1 MNFSFNGLFLKA
13 KERIVISNLKDKH
26 EKHVAPGSLAGYLFQ
41 PERALF
47 WLVNSKSGA
56 KIGIE
61 TEDDVVKQAKSDN
74 ENNVYEQDKH
84 SISKNIPFGNHSKD
98 LWNTLHIWLK
108 AISSKEIDVKNAEFH
123 LVTNKII
130 EDGIVKSIAT
140 AQTKEE
146 ITNCV
151 ESLRN
156 IALGVPT
163 GVKVYA
169 EKVCE
174 YDGETISMLIEKV
187 VLCDGNANSYGDGL
201 KEEMRSKL
209 LIPES
214 LPFSEIYDSL
224 LGWVHNFAMNCWR
237 NDKPAWLPR
246 DTFAEYYQRI
256 ISRYKLKTFVE
267 TDHSLIP
274 LSLVDKE
281 AQYNELFVRQLYILA
296 LEQDNDILTD
306 SIEDYL
312 RCKHE
317 RTRLSIQGNITK
329 EEMDRFDQ
337 NLFERWKIIFA
348 EFNRKYK
355 RGQKTCDDINDFG
368 ADMGFSIL
376 TKTLDHREPLA
387 DQPTEQYY
395 LTRGS
400 YHRLANNNKLQIG
413 WHPEYKMLLG
423 QGE

>member
-1 MNFSFNGLFLKA
+1 M
-13 KERIVISNLKDKH
+13 
-26 EKHVAPGSLAGYLFQ
+26 
-41 PERALF
+41 
-47 WLVNSKSGA
+47 
-56 KIGIE
+56 
-61 TEDDVVKQAKSDN
+61 
-74 ENNVYEQDKH
+74 
-84 SISKNIPFGNHSKD
+84 
-98 LWNTLHIWLK
+98 
-108 AISSKEIDVKNAEFH
+108 KNAQFH

-130 EDGIVKSIAT
+130 EGGIVKSIAA

-146 ITNCV
+146 VINCV
-151 ESLRN
+151 TSLRN
-156 IALGVPT
+156 IALSAPAS
-163 GVKVYA
+163 VKVYA
-169 EKVCE
+169 EKVCW
-174 YDGETISMLIEKV
+174 YDDETMCMLIEKIF
-187 VLCDGNANSYGDGL
+187 LCDGNANSYGDGL
-201 KEEMRSKL
+201 KEEIRSKL

-224 LGWVHNFAMNCWR
+224 LGWVHSSAMNCWR
-237 NDKPAWLPR
+237 HDKPAWLSR
-246 DTFAEYYQRI
+246 DTFTEYFQRI
-256 ISRYKLKTFVE
+256 ITRYKLKTFVE

-281 AQYNELFVRQLYILA
+281 AQYNELFVRQLYLLA
-296 LEQDNDILTD
+296 LERDDDILTD

-337 NLFERWKIIFA
+337 NLVERWKIIFA
-348 EFNRKYK
+348 EFSRKYK
-355 RGQKTCDDINDFG
+355 RGQKACEDINDFG
-368 ADMGFSIL
+368 SDMGFNIL
-376 TKTLDHREPLA
+376 VRTLDHREPLA
-387 DQPTEQYY
+387 NQPTEQYY